1 MIVITERRE
10 LKDEG
15 EPVFLVSAEFSDWT
29 ECTDTHNPCVLFII
43 NTNDP
48 AVKLAPQS
56 EATATGALMLL

>member
-15 EPVFLVSAEFSDWT
+15 EPVSLVSAEFSDWT

-56 EATATGALMLL
+56 EAPATGALMLL